1 MRKNFTRNKLAQR
14 INVKLGYSKEEAK
27 EFIEVFL
34 NYIKVNINTKEN
46 IKISKLASFKVIS
59 KKERVGR
66 NPKTGQDA
74 IISERKVISCKFS
87 KNLKNQINNINK

>member
-27 EFIEVFL
+27 EFIEIFL
-34 NYIKVNINTKEN
+34 NYIKVNMNTKEN
-46 IKISKLASFKVIS
+46 IKISKFASFKVIS
-59 KKERVGR
+59 KKERIGR

-74 IISERKVISCKFS
+74 IISERKVVSCKFS
-87 KNLKNQINNINK
+87 KNLKNKINTDY

>member
-1 MRKNFTRNKLAQR
+1 MSKNYTRNKLAER

-34 NYIKVNINTKEN
+34 NYIKINIKEKKN
-46 IKISKLASFKVIS
+46 IKISKLASFKIIN
-59 KKERVGR
+59 KKERIGR

-74 IISERKVISCKFS
+74 IISERKVVSCKFS
-87 KNLKNQINNINK
+87 KNLKNKINNDY

>member
-1 MRKNFTRNKLAQR
+1 MRKNFTRSKLAER

-27 EFIEVFL
+27 EFIEIFL
-34 NYIKVNINTKEN
+34 NYIKVNMNSKEN

-59 KKERVGR
+59 KKERIGR

-74 IISERKVISCKFS
+74 IISERKVVSCKFS
-87 KNLKNQINNINK
+87 KNFKNKINNDY

>member
-1 MRKNFTRNKLAQR
+1 MRKNFTRSKLAER

-34 NYIKVNINTKEN
+34 NYIKVNMNTKEN

-59 KKERVGR
+59 KKERIGR

-74 IISERKVISCKFS
+74 IISERKVVSCKFS
-87 KNLKNQINNINK
+87 KNLKNKINTDY

>member
-34 NYIKVNINTKEN
+34 NYIKVNMNTKEN

-59 KKERVGR
+59 KKERIGR
-66 NPKTGQDA
+66 NPKTGQEA
-74 IISERKVISCKFS
+74 IISERKVVSCKFS
-87 KNLKNQINNINK
+87 KNLKNKINTDY

>member
-1 MRKNFTRNKLAQR
+1 MRKNFTRNKLAER
-14 INVKLGYSKEEAK
+14 INVRLGYSKEEAK

-34 NYIKVNINTKEN
+34 NCIKINMNDKEN
-46 IKISKLASFKVIS
+46 IKISKLASFKIIS

-74 IISERKVISCKFS
+74 IISERKVVSCKFS
-87 KNLKNQINNINK
+87 KNLKNKINTDY

>member
-1 MRKNFTRNKLAQR
+1 MRKNFTRNKLAER

-27 EFIEVFL
+27 EFIEIFL
-34 NYIKVNINTKEN
+34 NYIKINMNEKEN

-59 KKERVGR
+59 KKERIGR

-74 IISERKVISCKFS
+74 IISERKVVSCKFS
-87 KNLKNQINNINK
+87 KNLKNKINIDY

>member
-1 MRKNFTRNKLAQR
+1 MRKNFTRNKLAER
-14 INVKLGYSKEEAK
+14 INMKLGYSKEEAK

-59 KKERVGR
+59 KKERIGR

-74 IISERKVISCKFS
+74 IISERKVVSCKFS
-87 KNLKNQINNINK
+87 KNLKNKINTDY

>member
-1 MRKNFTRNKLAQR
+1 MRKNFTRNKLAER

-27 EFIEVFL
+27 EFIEFFL
-34 NYIKVNINTKEN
+34 NHIKININEKEN

-59 KKERVGR
+59 KKERIGR

-74 IISERKVISCKFS
+74 IISERKVVSCKFS
-87 KNLKNQINNINK
+87 KNFKNKINNDY

>member
-1 MRKNFTRNKLAQR
+1 MRKNFTRNKLAER

-27 EFIEVFL
+27 EFIEIFL
-34 NYIKVNINTKEN
+34 NYIKVNMNSKEN

-59 KKERVGR
+59 KKERIGR

-74 IISERKVISCKFS
+74 IISERKVVSCKFS
-87 KNLKNQINNINK
+87 KNLKNKINKNY

>member
-1 MRKNFTRNKLAQR
+1 MRKNFTRNKLAER

-27 EFIEVFL
+27 EFIEIFL
-34 NYIKVNINTKEN
+34 NYIKININEKEN

-59 KKERVGR
+59 KKERIGR

-74 IISERKVISCKFS
+74 IISERKVVSCRFS
-87 KNLKNQINNINK
+87 KNFKNKINNDY

>member
-1 MRKNFTRNKLAQR
+1 MRKNFTRNKLAER

-34 NYIKVNINTKEN
+34 NYIKVNIKEKQN
-46 IKISKLASFKVIS
+46 IKISKLASFKIIS

-74 IISERKVISCKFS
+74 IISERKVVSCKFS
-87 KNLKNQINNINK
+87 KNFKNMINKNY